1 MCTLQGR
8 KAAAALGGEENR
20 GGARFKAKRR
30 GCPPHSGRGREKGW
44 NRPVGMERRGVG
56 GLKAI
61 EQVGGKETKREEG
74 EGSRQN

>member
-44 NRPVGMERRGVG
+44 NRPVGVERRGVG
-56 GLKAI
+56 LL
-61 EQVGGKETKREEG
+61 
-74 EGSRQN
+74 

>member
-30 GCPPHSGRGREKGW
+30 GCPLHSQW
-44 NRPVGMERRGVG
+44 
-56 GLKAI
+56 
-61 EQVGGKETKREEG
+61 EG
-74 EGSRQN
+74 EGEGVESPCWNGEKRGGVVVVGN